1 MNKKNSELIYMQRLR
16 KYYLQCEIA
25 DLDEILLLSQK
36 SFAYNHQNNHL
47 GILDLDEQTKL
58 SWSYISLRFWISI
71 HREKKKDN
79 ELVFFLRGKFFG
91 SWTTE
96 YCKLSCLGVAHNS
109 LSEKEEN
116 ITPCGQWSSRFW
128 LS

>member
-36 SFAYNHQNNHL
+36 SFAYNHQNNYL

-58 SWSYISLRFWISI
+58 SWSYISLHFWISI
-71 HREKKKDN
+71 HREKKKIMN
-79 ELVFFLRGKFFG
+79 
-91 SWTTE
+91 
-96 YCKLSCLGVAHNS
+96 
-109 LSEKEEN
+109 
-116 ITPCGQWSSRFW
+116 
-128 LS
+128 